1 MSGIYKV
8 FNIDGRKYLHF
19 AYIKLNLP
27 NEFNKKSNN
36 MKSLHLYLFLGLA
49 LLASGCSKKEPAA
62 QGDEQTTQ
70 EDTFMKH
77 IYDVP
82 SAKFYMA
89 GDDKSWY
96 RFTKDENTTQ
106 VNNFIDMKS
115 GGKAD
120 VTYKR
125 VDEKST
131 NGTAQFQT
139 NKHVVDWYSKG
150 SPIGLIY
157 SDIGF
162 VTFTNKETKKE
173 DKFVYAG
180 GRPADIVNGDTEW
193 DTKFVGTAY
202 GYVDLRQNNK
212 VIEQLFVSTDPA
224 TATIFIDK
232 ATQTETIVM
241 PFKNWYRVT
250 VVKTKD
256 NKVTTKL
263 DNEAN
268 KNIESKWIPV
278 HYDWV
283 ENYQRGEFVQSNGL
297 KVLKST
303 RVDSDDGDVST
314 VFSSMYFGPGI
325 KTEAVVVGGR
335 ADMLNEN
342 IVRLNYVM
350 GAVKADQ

>member
-1 MSGIYKV
+1 
-8 FNIDGRKYLHF
+8 
-19 AYIKLNLP
+19 
-27 NEFNKKSNN
+27 

-139 NKHVVDWYSKG
+139 NKHVVDWNSKG
-150 SPIGLIY
+150 SPVGLIY

-180 GRPADIVNGDTEW
+180 GRPADIVSGDFVY
-193 DTKFVGTAY
+193 DTRFVGTAY

-212 VIEQLFVSTDPA
+212 VIEQLFVTTDPA
-224 TATIFIDK
+224 TATIDIDPV
-232 ATQTETIVM
+232 TQTETIVM

-263 DNEAN
+263 DNDAN
-268 KNIESKWIPV
+268 KQINQKWIPV
-278 HYDWV
+278 HHDWV
-283 ENYQRGEFVQSNGL
+283 ENKQLGTTEQANGL
-297 KVLKST
+297 TVVRANRK
-303 RVDSDDGDVST
+303 DFDVGSVVAT
-314 VFSSMYFGPGI
+314 VYFGPGI
-325 KTEAVVVGGR
+325 RTEGVVVGFR
-335 ADMLNEN
+335 SDVDNANA
-342 IVRLNYVM
+342 VRLNYVM

>member
-27 NEFNKKSNN
+27 NEFNKRRNN
-36 MKSLHLYLFLGLA
+36 MKSLHLYLYLFLGLA

-62 QGDEQTTQ
+62 QGDEQTTL

-106 VNNFIDMKS
+106 VNNFVDMKS

-263 DNEAN
+263 DNDAN
-268 KNIESKWIPV
+268 KQIDQKWMPV
-278 HYDWV
+278 HHDWV
-283 ENYQRGEFVQSNGL
+283 ENKQLGTTEQANGL
-297 KVLKST
+297 TVVKSN
-303 RVDSDDGDVST
+303 
-314 VFSSMYFGPGI
+314 
-325 KTEAVVVGGR
+325 EAIVIGLRG
-335 ADMLNEN
+335 DMLNEN
-342 IVRLNYVM
+342 VIRLNYVM

>member
-1 MSGIYKV
+1 MK
-8 FNIDGRKYLHF
+8 KY
-19 AYIKLNLP
+19 Y
-27 NEFNKKSNN
+27 EDNKAR
-36 MKSLHLYLFLGLA
+36 LQ
-49 LLASGCSKKEPAA
+49 KE
-62 QGDEQTTQ
+62 
-70 EDTFMKH
+70 
-77 IYDVP
+77 
-82 SAKFYMA
+82 
-89 GDDKSWY
+89 
-96 RFTKDENTTQ
+96 RN
-106 VNNFIDMKS
+106 
-115 GGKAD
+115 
-120 VTYKR
+120 
-125 VDEKST
+125 
-131 NGTAQFQT
+131 
-139 NKHVVDWYSKG
+139 
-150 SPIGLIY
+150 
-157 SDIGF
+157 
-162 VTFTNKETKKE
+162 
-173 DKFVYAG
+173 
-180 GRPADIVNGDTEW
+180 
-193 DTKFVGTAY
+193 
-202 GYVDLRQNNK
+202 LRQNNK

-278 HYDWV
+278 HYEWV

>member
-1 MSGIYKV
+1 
-8 FNIDGRKYLHF
+8 
-19 AYIKLNLP
+19 
-27 NEFNKKSNN
+27 
-36 MKSLHLYLFLGLA
+36 MKSLHLYLYLFLGLA

-82 SAKFYMA
+82 SAKFYEP
-89 GDDKSWY
+89 GEPNLWY
-96 RFTKDENTTQ
+96 RFTKDANTTM
-106 VNNFIDMKS
+106 VDGFVEVHGMDDMES
-115 GGKAD
+115 QEQND
-120 VTYKR
+120 LSFKR

-131 NGTAQFQT
+131 NGVAQFRNEKYDLT
-139 NKHVVDWYSKG
+139 INSKG
-150 SPIGLIY
+150 SQIGLNY
-157 SDIGF
+157 SDVGF
-162 VTFTNKETKKE
+162 IKSQVISTKNEATFT
-173 DKFVYAG
+173 YAG
-180 GRPADIVNGDTEW
+180 GRPADIVSGDFVY
-193 DTKFVGTAY
+193 DTRFVGTAY
-202 GYVDLRQNNK
+202 GYVDLRQNQK
-212 VIEQLFVSTDPA
+212 VIEQLFVTTDPA
-224 TATIFIDK
+224 TATIDIDPV
-232 ATQTETIVM
+232 TQTETIVM

-325 KTEAVVVGGR
+325 RNEAIVIGLRG
-335 ADMLNEN
+335 DMLNEN
-342 IVRLNYVM
+342 VIRLNYVM

>member
-1 MSGIYKV
+1 
-8 FNIDGRKYLHF
+8 
-19 AYIKLNLP
+19 
-27 NEFNKKSNN
+27 
-36 MKSLHLYLFLGLA
+36 MKSLHLYLYLFLFLGLA

-82 SAKFYMA
+82 SAKFYEP
-89 GDDKSWY
+89 GESNQWY
-96 RFTKDENTTQ
+96 RFTKDANTTM
-106 VNNFIDMKS
+106 VDGLVS
-115 GGKAD
+115 VRGAD
-120 VTYKR
+120 DREGTEQNDISLSR

-131 NGTAQFQT
+131 NGVAQFK
-139 NKHVVDWYSKG
+139 NDKYDVEWDSKG
-150 SPIGLIY
+150 AQIGLSY
-157 SDIGF
+157 SDFGF
-162 VTFTNKETKKE
+162 IKSQTISTKKE
-173 DKFVYAG
+173 ARGIYAG

-263 DNEAN
+263 DNDAN
-268 KNIESKWIPV
+268 KQIDQKWMPV
-278 HYDWV
+278 HHDWV
-283 ENYQRGEFVQSNGL
+283 ENKQLGTTEQANGL
-297 KVLKST
+297 TVVRST
-303 RVDSDDGDVST
+303 RLDSDVGDVST
-314 VFSSMYFGPGI
+314 SFSSMYFGPGI
-325 KTEAVVVGGR
+325 RNEAIVIGR
-335 ADMLNEN
+335 RGDKLNEN
-342 IVRLNYVM
+342 VIRLNYVM
-350 GAVKADQ
+350 GAVKAGQ